1 MVGEIYKELQR
12 ILKELNARPEEPS
25 EYTLGYIDCLKY
37 FMDLIEDE
45 ELLGE

>member
-12 ILKELNARPEEPS
+12 ILKELNANPEPS